1 MMSPMS
7 DPMTRDDLVA
17 SFEQLARTGAEFWN
31 GFAPDVFVAPIG
43 EAWSPAD
50 NVRHLIKSTK
60 PVGDALRLPRIVPK
74 LLFGRPSG
82 PSRSF
87 AEIRGIYRE
96 ALAGGATAGR
106 FAPSEQPAFTD
117 AAAFQTDVIASWSEV
132 VGKLALTVAGL
143 SEAALDASRLPH
155 PVIGKLTVRE
165 MLYFTLYHHE
175 HHAATVTRRL
185 SDAVAGADAD
195 INTRE

>member
-1 MMSPMS
+1 MSPVP
-7 DPMTRDDLVA
+7 DPVTRDDLVT
-17 SFEQLARTGAEFWN
+17 SFETLSRDGAEFWS
-31 GFAPDVFVAPIG
+31 GFPPDVFVSPIG

-96 ALAGGATAGR
+96 ALAAGATAGR
-106 FAPSEQPAFTD
+106 FAPSEQPEFTD
-117 AAAFQTDVIASWSEV
+117 AAAFQAEVIARWSEV
-132 VGKLALTVAGL
+132 VRKLALTVAGL

-165 MLYFTLYHHE
+165 MLFFTLYHHE

-185 SDAVAGADAD
+185 AEPPNADAGG
-195 INTRE
+195 NTRD